1 MLSRSHRDI
10 SYMSDT
16 CIGFELGLVLSEV
29 ITRAMVATSA
39 AMIGLGGVWC
49 IVGSAALLSGEG
61 AALLTGSDFKLCC
74 SLLHIRIC
82 STNFLMTATLRA
94 AATGAWFMIVFKV

>member
-1 MLSRSHRDI
+1 MDF
-10 SYMSDT
+10 
-16 CIGFELGLVLSEV
+16 GLGLVVSEV

-49 IVGSAALLSGEG
+49 IIGSAALLSGEG
-61 AALLTGSDFKLCC
+61 AALLTSGDFKLCC
-74 SLLHIRIC
+74 SLLQIRIC

-94 AATGAWFMIVFKV
+94 AVTDAWFKDVFKV